1 MAVIGVK
8 KVYPTQMA
16 STVFFCPH
24 DCAAVMGS
32 PYFLPNDKK
41 DVPLQAIIGAV
52 RFYVASTGGLTITER
67 LNKET

>member
-1 MAVIGVK
+1 MLCTSLPCKFALFLV
-8 KVYPTQMA
+8 
-16 STVFFCPH
+16 VFGFP
-24 DCAAVMGS
+24 
-32 PYFLPNDKK
+32 FLLPNDKK